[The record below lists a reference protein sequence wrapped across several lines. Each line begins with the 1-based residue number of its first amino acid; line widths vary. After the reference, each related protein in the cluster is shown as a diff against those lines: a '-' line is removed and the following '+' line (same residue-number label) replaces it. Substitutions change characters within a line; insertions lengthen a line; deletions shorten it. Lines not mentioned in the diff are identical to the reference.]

1 MPSTDQKTAP
11 TFYVSDR
18 KGGISLMFWPPESG
32 ICVSLEFPEAEA
44 RRLAAAL
51 IAEADK
57 LPRIASAAD
66 LGIAA

>member
-1 MPSTDQKTAP
+1 MSDKKTAP
-11 TFYVSDR
+11 TFYVSDH
-18 KGGISLMFWPPESG
+18 KDGIHLSFWPAESAIHISLD
-32 ICVSLEFPEAEA
+32 FPEAEA

-51 IAEADK
+51 IAQADK